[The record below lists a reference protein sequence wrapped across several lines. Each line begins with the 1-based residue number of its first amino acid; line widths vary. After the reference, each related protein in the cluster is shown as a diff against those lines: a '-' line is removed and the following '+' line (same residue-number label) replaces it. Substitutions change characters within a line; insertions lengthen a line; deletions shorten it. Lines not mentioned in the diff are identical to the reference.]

1 MQIIYGDDMK
11 RKSISLEAGLLYL
24 LIIFVILV
32 LPAKLLSQ
40 NSTVRWS
47 AFDMGFAM
55 SVSSNTVVKSAIGQ
69 GFVGT
74 IQQGNTRIE
83 SGFFADTSMRRTII
97 STVKE
102 QWVPLTYL
110 LSQNFPNPF
119 NPSTSIEYVLPKGS
133 FVSLKIYNVLGEEV
147 ATLVSEVK
155 SPGIHKAEWR
165 GDGCSSGVY
174 FYRLQTGTFTE
185 TKKLVLLR

>member
-1 MQIIYGDDMK
+1 MK
-11 RKSISLEAGLLYL
+11 RKSISLAAGLPYL

-32 LPAKLLSQ
+32 FPAKLLSQ
-40 NSTVRWS
+40 NSAIRWS
-47 AFDMGFAM
+47 IFDMGFAM
-55 SVSSNTVVKSAIGQ
+55 SVSSNTLVKSAIGQ

-102 QWVPLTYL
+102 QWVPITYL

-119 NPSTSIEYVLPKGS
+119 NPSTTISFSFPTRS
-133 FVSLKIYNVLGEEV
+133 FVSLKVIDLLGREV
-147 ATLVSEVK
+147 ATIVSEEM
-155 SPGIHKAEWR
+155 SAGNYSRQWNAN
-165 GDGCSSGVY
+165 GFSSGVY
-174 FYRLQTGTFTE
+174 FYRLQAGSFIE
-185 TKKLVLLR
+185 TKKLILLR